1 MPRPEAFS
9 ERLPLAALVD
19 TLRSGYGRAE
29 LKRDVL
35 AGLTVGIVAIPLAMA
50 LAIAIGV
57 APQHGL
63 YTAIIAGFLIALTG
77 GSRFNVSGPTAAFV
91 VVLMPVVAEYG
102 LGGLLLATM
111 MAGLILLL
119 MGLSGL
125 GRLVRFIPYP
135 VVVGFT
141 AGIAVV
147 IATLQLRDLLGLV
160 GVEGGH
166 FLEQLGSIAAAL
178 PTVNWNDLAIGLATL
193 AILLGWPRLKSAVP
207 APLVALLFAGLG
219 AWLAARYWVGFE
231 VATIAS
237 RFDYRLGE
245 LTGQGIP
252 PVLPQFQWPWHLP
265 GADGEALPI
274 SFALLSDLMGPAL
287 AIAMLG
293 AIESLLCG
301 VIADGMT
308 GTRHRPNAELVGQ
321 GIGNIFAPMFGGITA
336 TAAIARTATSI
347 RFGAVSP
354 VAAMVHALVVLIA
367 IVVLAGVLSQLPMAA
382 LAALLLVVAWNMSEA
397 GHFVRIIR
405 TAPRGD
411 VAVLLTCFGLT
422 VIFDMVIAVAV
433 GMGLA
438 AMLFIQR
445 MSDLTS
451 TVQVSGSQAGL
462 PRDLPRNIAAYR
474 IRGPMFFGAA
484 ERALATLHRLEP
496 EVDTVLLDMREVP
509 SMDMSGIVVFQ
520 SMIDQLRKGG
530 VALIVTHA
538 EPRIIAKL
546 RRAGIRRTRGQLTF
560 CRNTEQALRVAR
572 GWQTAEQVD

>member
-1 MPRPEAFS
+1 MPRPEAFH
-9 ERLPLAALVD
+9 ERLPFAALVD
-19 TLRSGYGRAE
+19 SLRSGYGLAE
-29 LKRDVL
+29 LKRDTL

-63 YTAIIAGFLIALTG
+63 YTAIVAGFLIALTG

-111 MAGLILLL
+111 LAGLILLL

-125 GRLVRFIPYP
+125 GRLVRFIPHP

-160 GVEGGH
+160 DGQSGR
-166 FLEQLGSIAAAL
+166 FLEQLGAIFMAL
-178 PTVNWNDLAIGLATL
+178 PTVDWRDLTIGLITL
-193 AILLGWPRLKSAVP
+193 AILLSWPRLKSAVP
-207 APLVALLFAGLG
+207 APLVALLVAGLG
-219 AWLAARYWVGFE
+219 AWLAARLWPGFE

-252 PVLPQFQWPWHLP
+252 PVLPRFQWPWYLP
-265 GADGEALPI
+265 GPDGKALPI
-274 SFALLSDLMGPAL
+274 SFALLSDLIGPAL

-321 GIGNIFAPMFGGITA
+321 GIGNIVAPLFGGITA
-336 TAAIARTATSI
+336 TAAIARTATSV

-354 VAAMVHALVVLIA
+354 VAAMVHALVVLTA

-397 GHFVRIIR
+397 GHFMRIVR

-445 MSDLTS
+445 MSELTS
-451 TVQVSGSQAGL
+451 TEQVSGSQAGL
-462 PRDLPRNIAAYR
+462 PQDLPRHIAAFR

-484 ERALATLHRLEP
+484 ERALVTLHRLEP

-546 RRAGIRRTRGQLTF
+546 RRAGVRRIRGQLTF
-560 CRNTEQALRVAR
+560 CRNTAQALRIAR
-572 GWQTAEQVD
+572 DWQAAKEVN

>member
-1 MPRPEAFS
+1 MRATRVLR
-9 ERLPLAALVD
+9 ERLPFSALLD
-19 TLRSGYGRAE
+19 TMRAGYGFEE
-29 LKRDVL
+29 LKRDTL

-50 LAIAIGV
+50 LSIAIGV

-63 YTAIIAGFLIALTG
+63 YTAIVAGFLIALTG

-111 MAGLILLL
+111 MAGLILMV

-147 IATLQLRDLLGLV
+147 IATLQVRDLLGLV
-160 GVEGGH
+160 DVGGDH
-166 FLEQLGSIAAAL
+166 FLEQLGSIALAL
-178 PTVNWNDLAIGLATL
+178 PSVSWQDLGVGLSTL
-193 AILLGWPRLKSAVP
+193 AILLAWPRLKSAIP
-207 APLVALLFAGLG
+207 APLVALLAAGMG
-219 AWLAARYWVGFE
+219 AWLAARYWPGFD
-231 VATIAS
+231 VATIAD
-237 RFDYRLGE
+237 RFEYRLGE
-245 LTGQGIP
+245 LSGQGIP
-252 PVLPQFQWPWHLP
+252 PVLPHFQWPWHLP
-265 GADGEALPI
+265 AADGEPLQV
-274 SFALLSDLMGPAL
+274 SFTLLTDLMGPAL

-308 GTRHRPNAELVGQ
+308 ATRHRPNAELVGQ
-321 GIGNIFAPMFGGITA
+321 GIGNIVAPLFGGITA
-336 TAAIARTATSI
+336 TAAIARTATSV

-354 VAAMVHALVVLIA
+354 VAGMVHALVVLMA
-367 IVVLAGVLSQLPMAA
+367 IMVLAGALSQLPMAA

-397 GHFVRIIR
+397 GHFVRIVR

-445 MSDLTS
+445 MAGLTA
-451 TVQVSGSQAGL
+451 TEQVRGSQAGL
-462 PRDLPRNIAAYR
+462 PQDLPRHIAAFR

-496 EVDTVLLDMREVP
+496 EVRTVILDLHEVP
-509 SMDMSGIVVFQ
+509 SMDMSAIVVFQ
-520 SMIDQLRKGG
+520 SMVEQLRKGG

-538 EPRIIAKL
+538 QPRIIAKL
-546 RRAGIRRTRGQLTF
+546 RRSGIRRIRGQLTF
-560 CRNTEQALRVAR
+560 CRNTDRALRVAR
-572 GWQTAEQVD
+572 DWHAASDSH